1 MVKWENYKI
10 VLLSNKPI
18 GWQSKNCLIL
28 SKHIALKQRSKHF
41 LLVFWNVCIFSPHIS
56 FLISDC
62 CSHKIKLDSV
72 MFRSI
77 CMASNNCIPSL
88 VDTFMCVLK
97 EKYLKE
103 FLTYSNL
110 PIGIFLDLFS
120 LACLSIFLSTETHF
134 YTYVLVQ
141 TYIQMLFFSCMYL
154 TVIYRVSCSGF
165 IKAMISHKMS
175 VMVVNMTRRECVRL
189 RLSVAAETLQ
199 SCKILIFH
207 VKMSEWETVCS
218 VAQLHGC

>member
-1 MVKWENYKI
+1 MHTFLNRHFYVCVKGK
-10 VLLSNKPI
+10 VLE
-18 GWQSKNCLIL
+18 
-28 SKHIALKQRSKHF
+28 R
-41 LLVFWNVCIFSPHIS
+41 
-56 FLISDC
+56 ISDSC
-62 CSHKIKLDSV
+62 C
-72 MFRSI
+72 
-77 CMASNNCIPSL
+77 
-88 VDTFMCVLK
+88 
-97 EKYLKE
+97 
-103 FLTYSNL
+103 TYSNL
-110 PIGIFLDLFS
+110 PIRIFFLCLFS

>member
-1 MVKWENYKI
+1 M
-10 VLLSNKPI
+10 
-18 GWQSKNCLIL
+18 C
-28 SKHIALKQRSKHF
+28 
-41 LLVFWNVCIFSPHIS
+41 VFFSPHIS

-88 VDTFMCVLK
+88 IDTFMCVLK

-103 FLTYSNL
+103 FLTRVVLIAIYL
-110 PIGIFLDLFS
+110 LVFFLCLFS